1 MFAANQKMMRRFI
14 YLLLLLPLAG
24 FSQSIKLSG
33 QLQDEKHQPVPYAT
47 LTLRN
52 QPDSQVFKNTL
63 TDKDG
68 RFVFTGI
75 GKGNYILQVSAVGL
89 QAYQQKLTLS
99 GDAVLPVII
108 LKEEV
113 MLLGEVTVAAK
124 KPTVTRKIDRVE
136 FNVENTAL
144 SSTNAWEIVKRA
156 PGVQSGG
163 GELSIRGSKGIL
175 VTINDKKVYLSGDEL
190 KAYLEGTNGGDVKS
204 VEVITNPPA
213 KYEASGSAV
222 INIKL
227 KKNTQAGYKGS
238 IGGSYVQGIYAKGN
252 VSTSQYYKTKKLS
265 LSGSYTFGTGVYYNE
280 IKEVTRYTA
289 GQQTWE
295 DELRRK
301 NYRDAEHTYR
311 VSLDYAIDSLNSLS
325 LGTDGYIAR
334 QNHAQYNVPTRIYDQ
349 AHQLVSYFETQNN
362 RLAPNHNG
370 SYNLNYEH
378 LFSAKEKISLGTNY
392 TNYRSEADQDVRTAY
407 YLVNPRNARFTT
419 DNTQHIRLFST
430 QLDYSKQSKLFDLE
444 TGFKYSRVK
453 AANGVEFSIDTTGG
467 LVNDPALSNT
477 FAYDESVSAG
487 YLSLNKDLKSWNFKA
502 GLRGEYTAINSRS
515 VSPSELNSQHYFNLF
530 PTLFIQDK
538 LSPDHQ
544 LGFSYGRRISRPQY
558 SYLNPSRSYFS
569 PNSYLVGD
577 ARLKPAL
584 TDQFNLNYDY
594 KENYHAQLYYI
605 SEHNPT
611 IQLPFQDNATNTL
624 IQKVTNIPG
633 NHYYGI
639 DLSTSLQPA
648 LWWSVDV
655 QAGPGHVESSFG
667 LADGTVLHNRAFTV
681 NGSLDNQLTVNKK
694 AGFTAGISFSF
705 NTAGVQG
712 PAKVSGTSSLG
723 FSARKKLWQN
733 RAEIS
738 LLVSD
743 IYRGEKMKVSSD
755 YADQHNF
762 FTYYGDSQNLRI
774 SFKYNLGN
782 TGLKAKAAKAKTEEQ
797 NRL

>member
-1 MFAANQKMMRRFI
+1 MFAANQKNMRRFI
-14 YLLLLLPLAG
+14 YLLLFLPLAG
-24 FSQSIKLSG
+24 FSQAIKLSG
-33 QLQDEKHQPVPYAT
+33 QLQDEKHLPVPYAT
-47 LTLRN
+47 MTLKN
-52 QPDSQVFKNTL
+52 QPDSLVFKSTL
-63 TDKDG
+63 ADKNG
-68 RFVFTGI
+68 QFVFNEI
-75 GKGNYILQVSAVGL
+75 SKGNYILQVSAVGFKSHL
-89 QAYQQKLTLS
+89 QKIKLS
-99 GDAVLPVII
+99 ADAVLPVII
-108 LKEEV
+108 LKDE
-113 MLLGEVTVAAK
+113 LAQLGEVTIAAK

-163 GELSIRGSKGIL
+163 GGLSIRGSKGIL

-238 IGGSYVQGIYAKGN
+238 LGGSYVQGIYVKGN
-252 VSTSQYYKTKKLS
+252 VSTSQYYKTEKLS
-265 LSGSYTFGTGVYYNE
+265 LYGSYTFGTGVYYNE

-295 DELRRK
+295 DELKRK

-311 VSLDYAIDSLNSLS
+311 AALDYAIDSLNTLS

-334 QNHAQYNVPTRIYDQ
+334 KNHALYNVPTQIYNQ
-349 AHQLVSYFETQNN
+349 SHALLSYFETQNK
-362 RLAPNHNG
+362 RLAPNSNHA
-370 SYNLNYEH
+370 YNLGYEH
-378 LFSAKEKISLGTNY
+378 LFSTKEKITLRADY
-392 TNYRSEADQDVRTAY
+392 TNYHSEADQDVRTAY
-407 YLVNPRNARFTT
+407 YLVNPRNTRFTT

-444 TGFKYSRVK
+444 TGFKYSHVK
-453 AANGVEFSIDTTGG
+453 AANGVDFRRDTLGN
-467 LVNDPALSNT
+467 LASDPGLSNT
-477 FAYDESVSAG
+477 FAYDESVSAA
-487 YLSLNKDLKSWNFKA
+487 YFSLNKDLKSWSLKA
-502 GLRGEYTAINSRS
+502 GLRGEYTAISSRS
-515 VSPSELNSQHYFNLF
+515 VSPSELNSQSYFNLF

-544 LGFSYGRRISRPQY
+544 LGFSYGKRISRPQY

-577 ARLKPAL
+577 ARLKPAM
-584 TDQFNLNYDY
+584 TDQFSLNYDY

-605 SEHNPT
+605 SERKPT

-648 LWWSVDV
+648 AWWSVDV

-681 NGSLDNQLTVNKK
+681 NGNLDNQLTVNKK

-712 PAKVSGTSSLG
+712 PARVSGTSSLG

-743 IYRGEKMKVSSD
+743 SYRGEKMKVSSD
-755 YADQHNF
+755 YAEQHNY
-762 FTYYGDSQNLRI
+762 FTYYGDSQNLRV

-782 TGLKAKAAKAKTEEQ
+782 TGLKAKAAKEKTEEQ